1 MRRCL
6 SIWQEELNANDT
18 NHGAMKSFKGFVI
31 KEFKQIFRDKRT
43 LLVLFGMPIIQM
55 LLFGFAIRNEVE
67 NAKVAVLDASHDEA
81 TQQIISKI
89 DASKY
94 FSVEVSIQRYDEIEG
109 FFKRGEV
116 DEVLVFESDFAR
128 KLERGERPA
137 VNVITDASN
146 PNLAQLIQQYS
157 TSIIVD
163 WQQRSADPSDL
174 QKAGVTTNVNMLFNP
189 QLESV
194 NLFVPGLIAVI
205 LMLIS
210 ALMTSISITREKE
223 MGNME
228 ILLVSPLRPSQIII
242 GKVLPYL
249 VLAFVNVLT
258 VLALAG
264 WVFDV
269 PFRGSY
275 SLFLG
280 ESLLFIFTALALGV
294 FISTKAED
302 QQTAMMASLAGLLL
316 PTVLLSGFIFPIS
329 SMPLVLQWISNLIP
343 ARWFLVIVR
352 SIMLK
357 DSTILL
363 LWKETLILL
372 VMTLGFIALS
382 IKNFKVRLE

>member
-1 MRRCL
+1 MD
-6 SIWQEELNANDT
+6 A
-18 NHGAMKSFKGFVI
+18 FKGFVV
-31 KEFKQIFRDKRT
+31 KEFKQIYRDKRT

-67 NAKVAVLDASHDEA
+67 NAEIMVLDASRDEV
-81 TQQIISKI
+81 TRQIISKV
-89 DASKY
+89 DASNY
-94 FSVEVSIQRYDEIEG
+94 FSVEGEIQRFEDIEEL
-109 FFKRGEV
+109 FQQGEV
-116 DEVLVFESDFAR
+116 DEVLVFENDFAR
-128 KLERGERPA
+128 KLHRGERPS
-137 VNVITDASN
+137 VKIITDASN

-163 WQQRSADPSDL
+163 YQQGLAETPEVQRG
-174 QKAGVTTNVNMLFNP
+174 GVTANVNMLFNP

-228 ILLVSPLRPSQIII
+228 ILLVSPLRPGQIII

-258 VLALAG
+258 VLALAR
-264 WVFDV
+264 WVFGV

-275 SLFLG
+275 SLFMA

-294 FISTKAED
+294 LISTKAND
-302 QQTAMMASLAGLLL
+302 QQTAMMVSLAGLLL

-329 SMPLVLQWISNLIP
+329 SMPVPLQVISNVIP

-357 DSTILL
+357 DSGLL
-363 LWKETLILL
+363 FLWKETLILV
-372 VMTLGFIALS
+372 VMTLGFIAIS
-382 IKNFKVRLE
+382 VKSFKVRLQ

>member
-1 MRRCL
+1 M
-6 SIWQEELNANDT
+6 Q
-18 NHGAMKSFKGFVI
+18 SFKGFVI
-31 KEFKQIFRDKRT
+31 KEFKQIYRDKRT

-67 NAKVAVLDASHDEA
+67 NAKVMVLDASHDQVTRELV
-81 TQQIISKI
+81 SKI
-89 DASKY
+89 DASNY
-94 FSVEVSIQRYDEIEG
+94 FTVEGQIQRYDEVEQLFQEG
-109 FFKRGEV
+109 AI
-116 DEVLVFESDFAR
+116 DEVLVFEADFAR
-128 KLERGERPA
+128 KLHRGEKPR
-137 VNVITDASN
+137 VNIITDASN

-157 TSIIVD
+157 SSIIVD
-163 WQQRSADPSDL
+163 FQQEISDKG
-174 QKAGVTTNVNMLFNP
+174 QAQQGGIVANANMLFNP
-189 QLESV
+189 ELESV

-228 ILLVSPLRPSQIII
+228 ILLVSPLRPGQIII

-258 VLALAG
+258 ILALVR
-264 WVFDV
+264 WVFQV

-275 SLFLG
+275 ALFLA

-294 FISTKAED
+294 FISAKADD
-302 QQTAMMASLAGLLL
+302 QQTAMMVSLAGLLL

-329 SMPLVLQWISNLIP
+329 SMPVPLQILSNLIP

-357 DSTILL
+357 DSGLLL

-372 VMTLGFIALS
+372 AMTLGFIALS
-382 IKNFKVRLE
+382 VKSFKVRLQ

>member
-1 MRRCL
+1 M
-6 SIWQEELNANDT
+6 Q
-18 NHGAMKSFKGFVI
+18 SFKAFI
-31 KEFKQIFRDKRT
+31 TKEFKQIYRDKRT

-67 NAKVAVLDASHDEA
+67 NARVMVLDNSRDEV
-81 TQQIISKI
+81 TRQLVNKI
-89 DASKY
+89 DASNY
-94 FSVEVSIQRYDEIEG
+94 FSVAGEIQDINNIEAI
-109 FFKRGEV
+109 FQRGEI
-116 DEVLVFESDFAR
+116 DEVIVFENDFAR
-128 KLERGERPA
+128 QLGRGEQPA
-137 VNVITDASN
+137 VHIITDASN

-157 TSIIVD
+157 SSIIVD
-163 WQQRSADPSDL
+163 FQQRMSP
-174 QKAGVTTNVNMLFNP
+174 AGTEKGGITTHANMLFNP

-210 ALMTSISITREKE
+210 TLMTSISITREKE

-228 ILLVSPLRPSQIII
+228 ILLVSPLHPSQVIV

-249 VLAFVNVLT
+249 VLSFINVLT
-258 VLALAG
+258 VLLMAQ

-275 SLFLG
+275 SLFLI

-294 FISTKAED
+294 LISTKADD
-302 QQTAMMASLAGLLL
+302 QQTAMMVSLAGLLL
-316 PTVLLSGFIFPIS
+316 PTVLLSGFIFPIA
-329 SMPLVLQWISNLIP
+329 SMPQVLQWISNLIP

-357 DSTILL
+357 DSSLL
-363 LWKETLILL
+363 FLWKETLVLI

-382 IKNFKVRLE
+382 IRSFKVRLE

>member
-1 MRRCL
+1 M
-6 SIWQEELNANDT
+6 Q
-18 NHGAMKSFKGFVI
+18 SFKAFI
-31 KEFKQIFRDKRT
+31 TKEFKQIFRDRRT

-67 NAKVAVLDASHDEA
+67 NARIMVLDNSRDEV
-81 TQQIISKI
+81 TRQLVNKI
-89 DASKY
+89 DASNY
-94 FSVEVSIQRYDEIEG
+94 FSVAGEIQDINNIEAIFQQGEI
-109 FFKRGEV
+109 
-116 DEVLVFESDFAR
+116 DEVIVFENDFAR
-128 KLERGERPA
+128 KLERGSRPA
-137 VNVITDASN
+137 VHIITDASN

-157 TSIIVD
+157 SSIIVD
-163 WQQRSADPSDL
+163 FQQRMSP
-174 QKAGVTTNVNMLFNP
+174 AGTEKGGITTHANMLFNP

-210 ALMTSISITREKE
+210 TLMTSISITREKE

-228 ILLVSPLRPSQIII
+228 ILLVSPLNPSQVIV

-249 VLAFVNVLT
+249 VLSFINVLT
-258 VLALAG
+258 VLVMAQ

-275 SLFLG
+275 SLFLV

-294 FISTKAED
+294 LISTKADD
-302 QQTAMMASLAGLLL
+302 QQTAMMVSLAGLLL
-316 PTVLLSGFIFPIS
+316 PTVLLSGFIFPIA
-329 SMPLVLQWISNLIP
+329 SMPQVLQWISNLIP

-357 DSTILL
+357 DSSLL
-363 LWKETLILL
+363 FLWKETLVLL

-382 IKNFKVRLE
+382 VRSFKVRLE

>member
-1 MRRCL
+1 MLIVVNNR
-6 SIWQEELNANDT
+6 IQNKIDT
-18 NHGAMKSFKGFVI
+18 FIGFVV
-31 KEFKQIFRDKRT
+31 KEFKQIYRDKRT

-67 NAKVAVLDASHDEA
+67 NAKVAVLDHSNDEV
-81 TQQIISKI
+81 TRQITGKI
-89 DASKY
+89 DASNY
-94 FSVEVSIQRYDEIEG
+94 FSVEGSIQSYEEIDEL
-109 FFKRGEV
+109 FQQGEV
-116 DEVLVFESDFAR
+116 NEVIIFESDFAR
-128 KLERGERPA
+128 QLQRGKQPA
-137 VNVITDASN
+137 VNIVSDASN

-163 WQQRSADPSDL
+163 WQQRKGGLPNK
-174 QKAGVTTNVNMLFNP
+174 QNRGVVANANMLFNP
-189 QLESV
+189 ELESV

-228 ILLVSPLRPSQIII
+228 ILLVSPLRPAQIII

-258 VLALAG
+258 VLALAK
-264 WVFDV
+264 WVFGV

-275 SLFLG
+275 GLFLT

-294 FISTKAED
+294 FISTKAND
-302 QQTAMMASLAGLLL
+302 QQTAMMVALAGLLL

-329 SMPLVLQWISNLIP
+329 SMPWPLQLLSNLIP

-357 DSTILL
+357 DSSLLL

-382 IKNFKVRLE
+382 VKNFKVRLQ

>member
-1 MRRCL
+1 M
-6 SIWQEELNANDT
+6 E
-18 NHGAMKSFKGFVI
+18 SFKGFVI
-31 KEFKQIFRDKRT
+31 KEFKQIYRDKRT

-55 LLFGFAIRNEVE
+55 ILFGFAVRNEVE
-67 NAKVAVLDASHDEA
+67 DAKVMVLDASHGQV
-81 TQQIISKI
+81 TRQIINKI
-89 DASKY
+89 DASNY
-94 FSVEVSIQRYDEIEG
+94 FTVEGEIQRYDEIEEL
-109 FFKRGEV
+109 FQQGEI
-116 DEVLVFESDFAR
+116 DEVLVFESNFAR
-128 KLERGERPA
+128 KLQRGERPT
-137 VNVITDASN
+137 VSVITDASN

-157 TSIIVD
+157 SSIIVD
-163 WQQRSADPSDL
+163 FQQRMANDGRPRN
-174 QKAGVTTNVNMLFNP
+174 AGISTNVNMLFNP

-228 ILLVSPLRPSQIII
+228 ILLVSPLKPGQIII

-258 VLALAG
+258 VLALAR
-264 WVFDV
+264 WVFKV

-275 SLFLG
+275 TLFLL

-294 FISTKAED
+294 FISTKAND

-329 SMPLVLQWISNLIP
+329 SMPMILQWISNLIP

-357 DSTILL
+357 DSSLL
-363 LWKETLILL
+363 FIWKETLILGM
-372 VMTLGFIALS
+372 MTIGFIALS
-382 IKNFKVRLE
+382 VKNFKVRLE

>member
-1 MRRCL
+1 MD
-6 SIWQEELNANDT
+6 A
-18 NHGAMKSFKGFVI
+18 FKGFIV
-31 KEFKQIFRDKRT
+31 KEFKQIYRDKRT

-67 NAKVAVLDASHDEA
+67 NAKVSVLDASNDEV
-81 TQQIISKI
+81 TRQIISKV
-89 DASKY
+89 DASNY
-94 FSVEVSIQRYDEIEG
+94 FTVEGQIQRYEEIEEL
-109 FFKRGEV
+109 FQEGEI
-116 DEVLVFESDFAR
+116 DEVLVFEPDFAR
-128 KLERGERPA
+128 KLHRGERPA
-137 VNVITDASN
+137 VNIITDASN

-157 TSIIVD
+157 SSIIIDFQTETGASVD
-163 WQQRSADPSDL
+163 VQRG
-174 QKAGVTTNVNMLFNP
+174 GVTANVNMLFNP

-228 ILLVSPLRPSQIII
+228 ILLVSPLRPGQIII

-249 VLAFVNVLT
+249 VLAFINVLT
-258 VLALAG
+258 VLALAK
-264 WVFDV
+264 WVFGV

-275 SLFLG
+275 ALFLV

-294 FISTKAED
+294 FISTKAND
-302 QQTAMMASLAGLLL
+302 QQTAMMVSLAGLLL

-329 SMPLVLQWISNLIP
+329 SMPVPLQLISNIIP
-343 ARWFLVIVR
+343 ARWYLIIVR

-357 DSTILL
+357 DSGLL
-363 LWKETLILL
+363 FIWKETLILV
-372 VMTLGFIALS
+372 VMTLGFILLS
-382 IKNFKVRLE
+382 VKSFKVRLQ

>member
-1 MRRCL
+1 MDAF
-6 SIWQEELNANDT
+6 I
-18 NHGAMKSFKGFVI
+18 GFVT
-31 KEFKQIFRDKRT
+31 KEFKQIYRDKRT

-67 NAKVAVLDASHDEA
+67 DAKVMVLDASRDEV
-81 TQQIISKI
+81 TQQIISKV

-94 FSVEVSIQRYDEIEG
+94 FTIEGHIQRYDAIEDLFQQGEI
-109 FFKRGEV
+109 

-128 KLERGERPA
+128 KLQRDEQPA
-137 VNVITDASN
+137 VHIITDASN

-157 TSIIVD
+157 SSIIVD
-163 WQQRSADPSDL
+163 YQQRMSDDDRI
-174 QKAGVTTNVNMLFNP
+174 QQGGIGTNVNMLFNP

-228 ILLVSPLRPSQIII
+228 ILLVSPLRPAQIII

-258 VLALAG
+258 VLVMAR
-264 WVFDV
+264 WVFTV

-275 SLFLG
+275 SLFLA

-294 FISTKAED
+294 YISTRADD

-329 SMPLVLQWISNLIP
+329 SMPVILQWISNLIP

-357 DSTILL
+357 DSGLLL
-363 LWKETLILL
+363 LWKETLIL
-372 VMTLGFIALS
+372 VIMTVGFIALS
-382 IKNFKVRLE
+382 VKNFKIRLE